1 VKSFL
6 YPYAL
11 ALGLGFVLAAPVQ
24 TLAAETVSTRA
35 DGRTL
40 NASLAKTDAWPGG
53 PVALLVHGTL
63 AHGEMEIM
71 ASLRDMLQE
80 RGISALS
87 VSLSLGI
94 DDRVAAMYDCPTP
107 HRHTHTEAVDE
118 IGAWMSW
125 LKGQGAGPVLL
136 LGHSRGGNQAARY
149 AAAHG
154 SLEPLSAV
162 VLVAPATWDEGRT
175 AESYARRFNQPLE
188 PLLAQA
194 RALVEAG
201 KGDEL
206 IGPMGFMYCEGTSA
220 SARAVVSYYSEDP
233 DMDTPRLLPRIGVPV
248 LVIAGSEDDTIVGL
262 VEKTEPQA
270 DGEKVS
276 LSVIDGADHFFRD
289 LYAEEVADLV
299 AELADQ

>member
-1 VKSFL
+1 MRTFL
-6 YPYAL
+6 HPYAL
-11 ALGLGFVLAAPVQ
+11 ALGLALLLA
-24 TLAAETVSTRA
+24 TTSHTFAAETVQTQL

-40 NASLAKTDAWPGG
+40 NASLAKADAWPSG

-71 ASLRDMLQE
+71 ASLRDMLHE

-87 VSLSLGI
+87 ISLSLGI
-94 DDRVAAMYDCPTP
+94 DDRAAAMYDCPTP

-125 LKGQGAGPVLL
+125 LKDQGAGPVLL
-136 LGHSRGGNQAARY
+136 LGHSRGGNQAARF

-154 SLEPLSAV
+154 SAESLRAV
-162 VLVAPATWDEGRT
+162 VLVAPATWDENRT
-175 AESYARRFNQPLE
+175 GDGYARRFNQPLE

-206 IGPMGFMYCEGTSA
+206 IGPIGFMYCEDTSA
-220 SARAVVSYYSEDP
+220 SARALLSYYSEDP
-233 DMDTPRLLPRIGVPV
+233 DMDTPRLLSRIGVPV
-248 LVIAGSEDDTIVGL
+248 LVIAGSADDTVVGL
-262 VEKTEPQA
+262 VEKTAPLA
-270 DGEKVS
+270 DGDRVR

-299 AELADQ
+299 ADIVGE